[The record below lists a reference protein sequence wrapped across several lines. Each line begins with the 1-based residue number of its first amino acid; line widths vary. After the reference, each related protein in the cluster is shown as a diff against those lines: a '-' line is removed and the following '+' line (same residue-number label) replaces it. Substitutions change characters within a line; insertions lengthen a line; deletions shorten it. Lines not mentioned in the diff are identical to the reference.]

1 MLKRH
6 LTQGLATYSPKA
18 LLLAKTFLLPKTFL
32 VLVVA
37 FLTNLCAAQVAIPG
51 KVQAESFTGMA
62 GVQLENTTDTGGGQN
77 VGWIDTN
84 DWMTYSINPST
95 TGWYKVEYRV
105 ASTSASGQIVLSQ
118 NAKDVSAVTSVPNTG
133 GWQSWTTVTS
143 RVYLSRGVQSLSIF
157 AKAGGFNINWVNL
170 TAEVNNSLPA
180 IKQSGHYWVDASGN
194 RVHLRGTN
202 LGNWLQLEFWM
213 MNESMS
219 AFGNKIGD
227 QCTLEGALA
236 GRFGNAEKERL
247 MKVFRD
253 SWITTRDFDY
263 MKGMGMNVVRIPFL
277 YSVVEDEY
285 NPYNLR
291 PDAWQYLDWAVNEAE
306 KRGMYVILDL
316 HGTVGGQAAAS
327 EQHDGCVGP
336 AQLWT
341 SATYRDRTKWLWDK
355 VASHYAGRTA
365 IAAYDLLNEPW
376 GTDATTLANFSYEL
390 FNVVR
395 AKDANHVIL
404 LPGHN
409 SGIDAY
415 GNPNSRGLTNVSMWM
430 HFYPG
435 LWGWNDTATYGAGQA
450 NMYSNWLHCNA
461 GGVGESCDWNNKIA
475 ALGTPFLV
483 GEFQPWTMLGS
494 YGGQMTRKA
503 YDIFNQYGW
512 AATNWAYKSVSFS
525 GSNGDTSS
533 WAWGMVTNSSNGGAL
548 GTIDISSASIAQI
561 ESYFRQFATQPLVR
575 NENIAYWMNWK
586 PTVGNRIEAEMFAY
600 HGGMRMET
608 TADAGGGFNVSYI
621 DNNDWMSY
629 PINVPTTGNYNLQ
642 FRVAT
647 AYAGGQFTVRKGAS
661 DLVTVTVPNTGG
673 WQNWVTIN
681 SSVYLTAGQQ
691 DLVIYSKVGGWNIN
705 WWQLTAQ

>member
-1 MLKRH
+1 MYKHHLKR
-6 LTQGLATYSPKA
+6 GLIAHAPKV
-18 LLLAKTFLLPKTFL
+18 LLALVGTLLTHL
-32 VLVVA
+32 CVA
-37 FLTNLCAAQVAIPG
+37 QIAIPG
-51 KVQAESFTGMA
+51 TIQAESYSGMA
-62 GVQLENTTDTGGGQN
+62 GVQVETTTDAGGGQN
-77 VGWIDTN
+77 VGWIDAN
-84 DWMTYSINPST
+84 DWMTYSVNASAA
-95 TGWYKVEYRV
+95 GWYTVQYRV
-105 ASTSASGQIVLSQ
+105 ASPNTTGQIVLSQ
-118 NAKDVSAVTSVPNTG
+118 NALDITAVSTIPNTG
-133 GWQSWTTVTS
+133 GWQNWTTVNS
-143 RVYLSRGVQSLSIF
+143 RVYLNAGVQNLAVF
-157 AKAGGFNINWVNL
+157 AKNGGFNLNWIKL
-170 TAEVNNSLPA
+170 TAETTNTNILPA
-180 IKQSGHYWVDASGN
+180 IKQSGHFWVDASGN
-194 RVHLRGTN
+194 RVNLRGTN

-213 MNESMS
+213 MNEPMS
-219 AFGNKIGD
+219 AYGNKIGD

-253 SWITTRDFDY
+253 SWITARDFDY

-291 PDAWQYLDWAVNEAE
+291 PDAWQYLDFAVNEAE

-316 HGTVGGQAAAS
+316 HGAVGGQAAADQ
-327 EQHDGCVGP
+327 QHDGCIGA
-336 AQLWT
+336 AQMWT
-341 SATYRDRTKWLWDK
+341 NATYKDRTKWLWDK
-355 VASHYAGRTA
+355 IASHYAGRTA

-415 GNPNSRGLTNVSMWM
+415 GNPNSRGLSNVAFWM

-450 NMYSNWLHCNA
+450 NMYSNWLHCNN

-475 ALGTPFLV
+475 ALNTPFLV
-483 GEFQPWTMLGS
+483 GEFQPWTLLGS

-503 YDIFNQYGW
+503 YDIFNNQYGW
-512 AATNWAYKSVSFS
+512 AATNWAYKNVSFG
-525 GSNGDTSS
+525 GSNGDTST
-533 WAWGMVTNSSNGGAL
+533 WGWGMVTNSNNGGTF
-548 GTIDISSASIAQI
+548 GSIDISSASNAQI
-561 ESYFRQFATQPLVR
+561 ETYFRQFATQALVR

-586 PTVGNRIEAEMFAY
+586 PTVGNRIEAEMFNY
-600 HGGMRMET
+600 HGGVRMET
-608 TADAGGGFNVSYI
+608 TSDAGGGFNVGYI

-629 PINVPTTGNYNLQ
+629 TINVPTTGTYNLQ

-647 AYAGGQFTVRKGAS
+647 AYAGGQFTIRKGSS
-661 DLVTVTVPNTGG
+661 DLVTVNVPNTGG
-673 WQNWVTIN
+673 WQNWVTVN

-691 DLVIYSKVGGWNIN
+691 DLVIYTKVGGWNIN
-705 WWQLTAQ
+705 WWQLTLQ